1 MHASA
6 LKIGLSSFA
15 FLGRSG
21 SGKSSLVADLYANH
35 EADFICEDVACI
47 DYNDAKFSIKN
58 APPLIKLSEEI
69 SNIIKFNQDNKINLI
84 ADRLNR
90 SFYKVRQKECRNVLN
105 ACFFLEWGNSFSIK
119 KLEDDEF
126 LPAFLISTYS
136 SYPFNS
142 CLESSKDFHQNI
154 QKFQKKI
161 PIFKLTRKKHNK
173 FKDGIKNY

>member
-1 MHASA
+1 M
-6 LKIGLSSFA
+6 
-15 FLGRSG
+15 
-21 SGKSSLVADLYANH
+21 

-105 ACFFLEWGNSFSIK
+105 ACFFSRMG
-119 KLEDDEF
+119 KLI
-126 LPAFLISTYS
+126 LY
-136 SYPFNS
+136 
-142 CLESSKDFHQNI
+142 
-154 QKFQKKI
+154 KKI
-161 PIFKLTRKKHNK
+161 RR
-173 FKDGIKNY
+173 